1 MGADLRSASV
11 VWEAAAGPGWPDADE
26 MMWGAGDGT
35 CVAVVTGVRGRLTVR
50 GVAAETGAVHWKR
63 EISPADTRQLWNSLV
78 AGEMPEVE
86 RRACVLRRAD
96 MLVVALSSNPVRIE
110 RTESGE
116 GSTHLST
123 GQPLVEFVR
132 LDPADGGVMW
142 RTGVARAACASFA
155 LSHRFGG
162 LACCDGAISSL
173 DWETGRWVPL
183 TDAGSQPDCLA
194 RSGPIVGAVWRER
207 GGLRLATLDTRDG
220 TVRRGEHRERGIARV
235 VAHPAGDGDFL
246 LAINSRTV
254 AFLDASASIRWRDR
268 IGAYVYG
275 VMGAPGSPVFVDA
288 AGAGAALYAFGR
300 GTGEVLVHERSALGA
315 GGDLTLVD
323 GTDLLAVSSSSR
335 RDYGAG
341 GLLVVR
347 TDGTGLRRLDVGHG
361 IVGSYR
367 GAVITMSERDQDCR
381 PLSDDVVVTGVT
393 EG

>member
-1 MGADLRSASV
+1 MDQFRVSLPAPPASELGFPPSFVRSGPYLVRGAGTQLVGADLRSASV

-220 TVRRGEHRERGIARV
+220 TVRRGSIERGVSPESLR
-235 VAHPAGDGDFL
+235 
-246 LAINSRTV
+246 
-254 AFLDASASIRWRDR
+254 IR
-268 IGAYVYG
+268 
-275 VMGAPGSPVFVDA
+275 P
-288 AGAGAALYAFGR
+288 
-300 GTGEVLVHERSALGA
+300 
-315 GGDLTLVD
+315 
-323 GTDLLAVSSSSR
+323 
-335 RDYGAG
+335 
-341 GLLVVR
+341 
-347 TDGTGLRRLDVGHG
+347 
-361 IVGSYR
+361 
-367 GAVITMSERDQDCR
+367 
-381 PLSDDVVVTGVT
+381 VTGT
-393 EG
+393 FCWRSTRARSLFWMRRHRSGGGIGSGRMCMG